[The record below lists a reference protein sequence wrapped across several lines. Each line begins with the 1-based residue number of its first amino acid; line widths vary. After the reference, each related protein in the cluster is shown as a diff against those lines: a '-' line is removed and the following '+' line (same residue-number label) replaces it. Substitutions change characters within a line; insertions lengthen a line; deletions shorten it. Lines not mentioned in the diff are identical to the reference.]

1 MKLKEMIL
9 KGIPAAPGISIGT
22 AYLLDSEEFVI
33 PRRKIKK
40 EDVPLEIERFNKCL
54 AKTRKELLEIKGK
67 IADEMGSEHAEIFSA
82 HLLVIEDPI
91 LINDVISRIEKD
103 LQAVE
108 TVFLDI
114 MKRYIDVLSKT
125 NDEYLRERVSDIND
139 VGKRVLRNLL
149 GTKQETLETLKEKVI
164 VVAYDL
170 SPSDTALMHKR
181 NVLALVTD
189 IGGRTSHTAIM
200 AKSLE
205 IPAVVGLEV
214 ATARIKNGDFLIVD
228 GAHGQ
233 VLVNPTQENLKKYE
247 LEQRKFLAFERDLDA
262 LKELPCQTLD
272 GKRIILAANIEMPED
287 VKSVL
292 EHKADAVGLY
302 RTEYFY
308 MNRKGLP
315 TEEEHYA
322 ACKYVAEKMY
332 PRPVVVRTLDL
343 GGDKFLSN
351 LHVPR
356 EMNPFMGW
364 RAIRFCLARPDIFKT
379 QLSAILRA
387 SAHGKIKIMYPLIS
401 GLDELKRA
409 NSMLEE
415 VKDDLRKK
423 NIKFDEKIEVGA
435 MIEVPSAAMTSDILA
450 KEVNFFSIGT
460 NDLIQYSLAVD
471 RVNEKIAYLYEP
483 AHPAVLRFIKTII
496 DNGHANNIWVGLCG
510 EMAGD
515 VLLTIILVGL
525 GLDHFSMSP
534 VNMLEVK
541 RLIRA
546 ISFKKAE
553 KIAEKT
559 LKLATAA
566 EVEAFAR
573 EKLKEVAPD
582 LAMGL
587 D

>member
-1 MKLKEMIL
+1 MKFKEVLL
-9 KGIPAAPGISIGT
+9 KGIPAAPGISIGR

-33 PRRKIKK
+33 PRRRIQK
-40 EDVPLEIERFNKCL
+40 EEANSEVERFNKCL
-54 AKTRKELLEIKGK
+54 VKTRKELLEIKSK
-67 IADEMGSEHAEIFSA
+67 IAEEMGSEHAEIFSA

-103 LQAVE
+103 LLGVE
-108 TVFLDI
+108 CVFLDV
-114 MKRYIDVLSKT
+114 MKKYIDVLSKT

-149 GTKQETLETLKEKVI
+149 GTKRESLETLKEKVI

-181 NVLALVTD
+181 NVMALATD

-214 ATARIKNGDFLIVD
+214 ATNRIKNGDLLIVD
-228 GAHGQ
+228 GAHGH
-233 VLVNPTQENLKKYE
+233 VIVNPNQENLKKYE
-247 LEQRKFLAFERDLDA
+247 QEQRKFLAFERDLNS
-262 LKELPCQTLD
+262 LKELPCLTLD
-272 GKRIILAANIEMPED
+272 GRKVELGANIEMPED
-287 VKSVL
+287 ITSVL
-292 EHKADAVGLY
+292 DHRADSVGLY

-322 ACKYVAEKMY
+322 AYKYVAEKMS
-332 PRPVVVRTLDL
+332 PRPVVIRTLDL

-387 SAHGKIKIMYPLIS
+387 SAHGNIKIMYPLIS
-401 GLDELKRA
+401 GVEELKRA
-409 NSMLEE
+409 NKMLAE
-415 VKDDLRKK
+415 VKEDLIKK
-423 NIKFDEKIEVGA
+423 NLKFDDKIEVGA
-435 MIEVPSAAMTSDILA
+435 MIEVPSAAMTSDLLA
-450 KEVNFFSIGT
+450 KEVDFFSIGT

-483 AHPAVLRFIKTII
+483 AHPAVLRFVKMII
-496 DNGHANNIWVGLCG
+496 DNAHANKIWVGMCG

-515 VLLTIILVGL
+515 VLFTIILVGL

-534 VNMLEVK
+534 VNLLEVK
-541 RLIRA
+541 RIIRTLTY
-546 ISFKKAE
+546 SRVK

-559 LKLATAA
+559 LKLATAS
-566 EVEAFAR
+566 EVEAYAR
-573 EKLKEVAPD
+573 ETLKEVAPD